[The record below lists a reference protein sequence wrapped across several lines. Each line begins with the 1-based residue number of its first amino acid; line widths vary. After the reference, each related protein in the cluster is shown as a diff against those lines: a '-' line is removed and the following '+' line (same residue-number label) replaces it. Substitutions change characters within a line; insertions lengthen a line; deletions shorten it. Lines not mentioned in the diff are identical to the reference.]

1 MYNILLVHGDR
12 FFTYLIIILTV
23 FNRYLHKL
31 NTYVRNKARPE
42 GSIAEG
48 YLADECITFC
58 SRYLRQAET
67 KFNRLERNDDG
78 GEPLSDTSRLS
89 IFSFLGKSVGTG
101 VLTPMS
107 DKDHDA
113 ATRYVL
119 INCDECLP
127 FIE

>member
-1 MYNILLVHGDR
+1 M
-12 FFTYLIIILTV
+12 TV

-31 NTYVRNKARPE
+31 NIYLRNKAHSE

-67 KFNRLERNDDG
+67 KFNILERNDDG
-78 GEPLSDTSRLS
+78 GEPLPGTSWLS
-89 IFSFLGKSVGTG
+89 IFSFPGKTVGTG

-107 DKDHDA
+107 GRDHH
-113 ATRYVL
+113 ATTHYVL
-119 INCDECLP
+119 TNCDECLP